1 MVENSVMDKPGLVET
16 ESPDVLLTSYGP
28 VNLAHC
34 APLIREEIELIGDA
48 DPFASQRA
56 CPARVR
62 ALIAG
67 LDTAALVWH
76 PATGEWSI
84 AEVITHLVQSEL
96 TYGYRYRAI
105 VAAPG
110 SPIAG
115 YDQDQ
120 WIAALPDKA
129 QSLDVLLDQL
139 AVLKELNTA
148 FLERLTP
155 DERAR
160 WGLHSERGPESV
172 AALIG
177 AIAGHDLIHERQ
189 IAENVRGW
197 RERD

>member
-1 MVENSVMDKPGLVET
+1 MIKNNVMDEPGLVQT
-16 ESPDVLLTSYGP
+16 GSQKMLLTSYGP
-28 VNLAHC
+28 VDLAHC
-34 APLIREEIELIGDA
+34 APMIREEIELIGDA

-56 CPARVR
+56 CPARLR

-67 LDTAALVWH
+67 LEPAALAWH
-76 PATGEWSI
+76 PALGEWSI
-84 AEVITHLVQSEL
+84 AEVVTHLVQSEL
-96 TYGYRYRAI
+96 AYGYRYRAI
-105 VAAPG
+105 VASPG
-110 SPIAG
+110 SAIAG

-139 AVLKELNTA
+139 AVLKELNVA

-155 DERAR
+155 DERSR

-197 RERD
+197 RERE